1 MTADEDTLKKLPIG
15 SVLKE
20 SWQYFCDNGNMMLA
34 FTLINF
40 ATLVSGVYSWK
51 TALFWLTAAVAYVFW
66 SYFFRFYFNRRP
78 YLEWQ
83 PIVSSMIPSTK
94 IVVLSVLIVTV
105 LIVLP
110 FVPLFMGFSGE
121 FFDRYSVFLQRYMQ
135 ESDMVDL
142 GLSLIL
148 MLASPVVIYRPFLA
162 WISALIGRSGS
173 LRSAWNRTRHN
184 YWEFLLV
191 ALIFNF
197 GFVAVQQFFAL
208 VKAPLPVMLA
218 VLSPIVVY
226 FNVVMAKSY
235 EFFFIDLDK

>member
-1 MTADEDTLKKLPIG
+1 ME
-15 SVLKE
+15 
-20 SWQYFCDNGNMMLA
+20 NG
-34 FTLINF
+34 F
-40 ATLVSGVYSWK
+40 
-51 TALFWLTAAVAYVFW
+51 FWLVAAVAYVFW

-94 IVVLSVLIVTV
+94 IVVLSVLFVTI

-110 FVPLFMGFSGE
+110 FAPLFMGFSGE

-148 MLASPVVIYRPFLA
+148 MLASPVIIYRPFLA

-173 LRSAWNRTRHN
+173 LRSAWNRTRYN

-197 GFVAVQQFFAL
+197 GFVAVQQFSSL

-235 EFFFIDLDK
+235 EFFFMDLDK